1 MNLVHV
7 SLQINSLENQHVIKM
22 RDELDNQ
29 HKHNTEIVYASDS
42 TYPIRMCMH
51 FINIDCILPSQP

>member
-29 HKHNTEIVYASDS
+29 HKHNTETVYASDS
-42 TYPIRMCMH
+42 TYTSDSDVHAFHKYRLHIA
-51 FINIDCILPSQP
+51 